1 MINMMVIF
9 KFKQVNYSRALLE
22 SELRHYAGLLFK
34 AFQKIEYFKNKN
46 NEQLEYVNLI
56 FHKAVDQSFTKTQL
70 KEVEDRYKKFN
81 FLPYQNSPRNTET
94 THFSTSYDS
103 IHSIAY
109 KFISLS
115 IGAYKKLGLF
125 VDIKN
130 IKDNEGNIL
139 EYEISS
145 DKSYYTL
152 LDGEYSSALYEDVAN
167 TTRNN
172 IQIFIRELRE
182 YGRILS
188 LDEVPIYSAMEEMLS
203 ILEYPD
209 DFEDETNIESSE
221 ESKTDDSSKSEQAAS
236 NTELGNQRSSSMA
249 SDSIEE
255 TGKKSHQTTYFLT
268 DKTES
273 NNNPEDLEM
282 HELLSWIYSLPE
294 DIQKYFLNTT
304 PIQSLISSLKK
315 IQNIINLPNILDKFS
330 LLFEASIEEMHK
342 YEWGYNNE
350 TYSINELKM
359 NNEER
364 DPSFLPDTN
373 LIYKGDISN
382 MIMILPIMG
391 LESIGFEPIQIENN
405 MIGEVIIPV
414 AF

>member
-1 MINMMVIF
+1 MMVGF
-9 KFKQVNYSRALLE
+9 KFKQVNYNRELLE
-22 SELRHYAGLLFK
+22 SELRHYARLLFK
-34 AFQKIEYFKNKN
+34 AFQKIEYFKNN
-46 NEQLEYVNLI
+46 NNKQLEYVNLI
-56 FHKAVDQSFTKTQL
+56 FHKAVEQSFTKKKL
-70 KEVEDRYKKFN
+70 RKVEYHYNKFD
-81 FLPYQNSPRNTET
+81 FLPYQDSPKNTET

-115 IGAYKKLGLF
+115 IGAYKKLELF
-125 VDIKN
+125 IDIKN
-130 IKDNEGNIL
+130 VKDNEGNIL
-139 EYEISS
+139 EYEVSS

-172 IQIFIRELRE
+172 IQIFIHELRE

-188 LDEVPIYSAMEEMLS
+188 FDEVSTYSAMEEMLS

-209 DFEDETNIESSE
+209 DFEDETNIESSS
-221 ESKTDDSSKSEQAAS
+221 ESSETDDFSQAEQAVS

-249 SDSIEE
+249 SDNIEE
-255 TGKKSHQTTYFLT
+255 TDKKSHQTTYFFT
-268 DKTES
+268 EKTES

-294 DIQKYFLNTT
+294 DIKKYFLNTNF
-304 PIQSLISSLKK
+304 IQSLISSLKK
-315 IQNIINLPNILDKFS
+315 NQNIINLPNILDKFS
-330 LLFEASIEEMHK
+330 LLFELSLEETHK
-342 YEWGYNNE
+342 YAWSYNNE

-382 MIMILPIMG
+382 MVMILPIMG
-391 LESIGFEPIQIENN
+391 LESIGFESIQIENN